1 MAQGSLPP
9 PMRST
14 LGRDAWNLASRD
26 EDRKQRGGQMMRR
39 LTVLAGVLVI
49 LAAVGTAVLAEGPD
63 GKALYQ
69 SKCASCHGADGV
81 AKEVWAKKGA
91 HNFNDPAWQKEKSD
105 ESLYKATAEGIKE
118 KMMPAY
124 KEKLTKEEI
133 DAIVKHIRTLAPS
146 K

>member
-1 MAQGSLPP
+1 
-9 PMRST
+9 
-14 LGRDAWNLASRD
+14 
-26 EDRKQRGGQMMRR
+26 MMRR

-49 LAAVGTAVLAEGPD
+49 LAAVGTVVLAEGPD

-91 HNFNDPAWQKEKSD
+91 RNFNDPAWQKEKSD
-105 ESLYKATAEGIKE
+105 EFLHQATADGIKE

-124 KEKLTKEEI
+124 KDKLKKEEI
-133 DAIVKHIRTLAPS
+133 DAIVTYIRTLAPS